1 MFVSFFSLLYNCYC
15 GDYNMFIDTHCHLS
29 KEYYDDID
37 LVVEENKKAGISKM
51 IVSGC
56 DKESIL
62 ESMLFASKYSDVYLT
77 IGYHPSEAD
86 VICEKDLLLLE
97 NQLNN
102 EKVIGIGEIGLD
114 YHYGKE
120 NMEKQKELFRYQ
132 LDLAS
137 RLSMPVVIH
146 SRDATLDTIN
156 ILKEYPNVK
165 GIIHCFSGSLET
177 ANIYISMG
185 YKLGIGGVLTF
196 KNSKLYKV
204 IEEIDLDNIIL
215 ETDSP
220 YLSPEPFR
228 GKQNNPYNVY
238 YVAKRIAEI
247 KGISIEEVIDITTK
261 NARELFD
268 I

>member
-120 NMEKQKELFRYQ
+120 NMEKQKELFRFQ

-196 KNSKLYKV
+196 KNSNLFKV
-204 IEEIDLDNIIL
+204 VQGVGLDNIVL
-215 ETDSP
+215 ETDAP
-220 YLSPEPFR
+220 YLTPEPFR
-228 GKQNNPYNVY
+228 GKTNSSKYIPVIADRVAELLNVS
-238 YVAKRIAEI
+238 VEI
-247 KGISIEEVIDITTK
+247 P
-261 NARELFD
+261 
-268 I
+268 